1 MCLANVY
8 RRSGNA
14 QEELLQE
21 VALIRVDGERLLLR
35 TLFGD
40 ERVITGR
47 IKELDFV
54 NSTVLI
60 EVADKTKKRK

>member
-8 RRSGNA
+8 RRSGDV

-21 VALIRVDGERLLLR
+21 VALIQVEGERLLLR

-47 IKELDFV
+47 IKELDFL

-60 EVADKTKKRK
+60 EVTDKK